1 MLYVSLQ
8 DFFQKTA
15 NLPRLS
21 RDAEL
26 ALAAAMVSGDLTA
39 RAQLVE
45 GYLPM
50 VAGHI
55 RHCKDQLQ
63 RLTLVYACLQALERA
78 VDSFDF
84 FQNSEPF
91 SRHLSRYLRQ
101 ATVRCIAQQREANI

>member
-8 DFFQKTA
+8 DFFHKTA

-26 ALAAAMVSGDLTA
+26 ALAAAMVNGDLTA
-39 RAQLVE
+39 RTQLIE

-63 RLTLVYACLQALERA
+63 RLTLVYTCLQ
-78 VDSFDF
+78 SFDF